1 MAALFELESVTFAY
15 DGVTALQNLTMTI
28 EPGQR
33 LALLG
38 ANGSGKSTLLKLLD
52 GLQFAGAGKL
62 SFCGETLTEDRFAK
76 DEFQFSFRKRVGF
89 VFQNPDVQLF
99 SPSVQDELEFGPIQL
114 RLPLDEMRRRVS
126 DAMDL
131 FEISHL
137 ADRPPHHLSGGE
149 KKKVALASVLVMQP
163 EVVLLDEPTSGLDPR
178 SQTNLINLLGKW
190 DDGSKTIITATHDL
204 HMLEDLASQC
214 AILER
219 GRLIAQGP
227 TAQILDDRDLLE
239 RANLIHAHRS
249 SRHPAMHSHQHLH
262 SSDPHIH

>member
-1 MAALFELESVTFAY
+1 MFSCSVPACEMNWSSVRPNFVCLSMRCIAAYRTPWTYS
-15 DGVTALQNLTMTI
+15 
-28 EPGQR
+28 
-33 LALLG
+33 
-38 ANGSGKSTLLKLLD
+38 
-52 GLQFAGAGKL
+52 
-62 SFCGETLTEDRFAK
+62 RF
-76 DEFQFSFRKRVGF
+76 RIW
-89 VFQNPDVQLF
+89 
-99 SPSVQDELEFGPIQL
+99 PI
-114 RLPLDEMRRRVS
+114 
-126 DAMDL
+126 A
-131 FEISHL
+131 
-137 ADRPPHHLSGGE
+137 PPHHLSGGE

-227 TAQILDDRDLLE
+227 TTQILDDRDLLE